1 MSLARMRESEVRR
14 VLNYVLYIEL
24 CSLSFLAEPEK
35 RADGDNNFNAASFSG
50 CVLGLGL
57 IR

>member
-1 MSLARMRESEVRR
+1 MRESEVRR

-24 CSLSFLAEPEK
+24 CSLSLLAEPEK
-35 RADGDNNFNAASFSG
+35 GADGDNNFNAASFSS

-57 IR
+57 TR

>member
-1 MSLARMRESEVRR
+1 MSLAKIRESEVRR

-24 CSLSFLAEPEK
+24 CSLSLLAEPEK
-35 RADGDNNFNAASFSG
+35 GADGDNNFNAPSFSS

-57 IR
+57 TR